1 MNTFTYTA
9 FNSRGKLF
17 RGSVQEKTWTQA
29 IRRVKE
35 MGLFPTSV
43 KERPR
48 RALAEKVKPAAK
60 QASTAP
66 RPGQAFWFIAR
77 IPLTLL
83 TGFTRQMATL
93 LEAGIPIVR
102 ALRSIE
108 QQEENRSLRTILRQ
122 VIAEIEG
129 GSTFSE
135 ALARHPRVFT
145 RLYVNMIVAGETAGM
160 LESTLARLADF
171 MERSHKIHARIV
183 SALFYP
189 ASVIAVA
196 MGILMVLAV
205 FVVPKFKEVFGDLT
219 GGAPLPAFTESLL
232 DSAQFMKS
240 HLLSLLGGVAIL
252 VVAFKMIRAT
262 TAGRNGLDRLKLK
275 LPIIGRIVR
284 KAAIGRFARTLGTML
299 ENGVPVLQALA
310 IARETASN
318 ALFAQAIQQTHD
330 RIKEGDT
337 LVSPLQAS
345 GVFPATVISMI
356 DAGEQTGAVP
366 AMLLKVADGCD
377 DDVDNNI
384 ASALSL
390 LEPALIIFLAV
401 IVGSIVIALFL
412 PLVNFDPGAGAKP
425 GE

>member
-1 MNTFTYTA
+1 MSTFAYIA
-9 FNSRGKLF
+9 FDSKGKLF
-17 RGSVQEKTWTQA
+17 RGRIQEKSWTQA

-43 KERPR
+43 KEKPR
-48 RALAEKVKPAAK
+48 AALPERFK
-60 QASTAP
+60 STSYKTPVRQPLALLGSHIGA
-66 RPGQAFWFIAR
+66 RTMIA
-77 IPLTLL
+77 
-83 TGFTRQMATL
+83 FTRQLATL

-108 QQEENRSLRTILRQ
+108 QQEENRKLRVVLRE

-135 ALARHPRVFT
+135 ALTRHPKIFS

-160 LESTLARLADF
+160 IESTLARLADF

-183 SALFYP
+183 SASFYP
-189 ASVIAVA
+189 AAVMFVA
-196 MGILMVLAV
+196 MGILIVLAV
-205 FVVPKFKEVFGDLT
+205 FVVPKFREVIGDLT
-219 GGAPLPAFTESLL
+219 GGTNLPAFTEFVLGST
-232 DSAQFMKS
+232 QFIKS
-240 HLLSLLGGVAIL
+240 HLLQLFGLAVSAVLG
-252 VVAFKMIRAT
+252 FKMVSGTRA
-262 TAGRNGLDRLKLK
+262 GHSRIDRLKLK
-275 LPIIGRIVR
+275 LPVFGRIVR

-299 ENGVPVLQALA
+299 QNGVPVLQALV

-318 ALFAQAIQQTHD
+318 ALFARAIQQAHD

-337 LVSPLQAS
+337 LAAPLHDS

-356 DAGEQTGAVP
+356 DVGEQTGALP
-366 AMLLKVADGCD
+366 EMLLKVAETCD
-377 DDVDNNI
+377 EDVDNNI

-401 IVGSIVIALFL
+401 VVGSIVVALFL
-412 PLVNFDPGAGAKP
+412 PLVNPDIGG
-425 GE
+425 GQGQL